1 MAEVKFLVGT
11 KSQYDALGAKDE
23 NTLYFLS
30 DALEIMKG
38 SVNYTSSVIF
48 ADALPESGQIQGKL
62 YINTTTGIGSVWTGS
77 AYKDVLTKIEL
88 VDDLTTG
95 GTNKALT
102 AEQGKVLKGQIDT
115 HKAVLAGTGAGHVKS
130 GADVTIADG
139 LITVKKID
147 GTAWTDIKKALDAEI
162 AKKASLA
169 GATFT
174 GDVKLTGSP
183 EGDTSAVSKKYVD
196 DEVASKIAAN
206 DSMRFKGTIGTGGT
220 ITALPTSNVRV
231 GDTYRVITAGTYA
244 GAKCEIGDMIIA
256 LANKTSG
263 STDNNWTVVQANI
276 DGAVVGPAS
285 ATDSTVVL
293 FDGATGKQIKGSTI
307 TLDQLTSAIANSHTH
322 DNKAALDTYTKS
334 MSTLTSDIE
343 AAAAE
348 TAQSKVDTAKG
359 ALEAAIKA
367 LKVTSLADVDASVA
381 NVTDGQVIYYDGA
394 SKKWKVKTLSA
405 DGNKVDKMKGDTAD
419 HVVFADGN
427 GGIKDSGKTVGGAT
441 LASTPNANT
450 LATEAATKAYAD
462 SIQTVWETI
471 A

>member
-11 KSQYDALGAKDE
+11 KSQYDALKAKDE

-130 GADVTIADG
+130 GGDVTIADG

-206 DSMRFKGTIGTGGT
+206 DSMRYKGTIGTGGT
-220 ITALPTSNVRV
+220 VTAVPATDVRV

-244 GAKCEIGDMIIA
+244 GAKCEIGDMLIA
-256 LANKTSG
+256 LKNGATK
-263 STDNNWTVVQANI
+263 DADWTVVQSNI

-285 ATDSTVVL
+285 ATDATVVL
-293 FDGATGKQIKGSTI
+293 FDGATGKRIKGSTI
-307 TLDQLTSAIANSHTH
+307 TLAQLTNAVTNAHTH
-322 DNKAALDTYTKS
+322 ANKENLDTYTKS

-381 NVTDGQVIYYDGA
+381 NVTDGQVIYYDGT

>member
-11 KSQYDALGAKDE
+11 KSQYDALKAKDK

-102 AEQGKVLKGQIDT
+102 AEQGKVLKGQIDA
-115 HKAVLAGTGAGHVKS
+115 HEAILAGTGAGHVKS
-130 GADVTIADG
+130 GADVEIASG

-147 GTAWTDIKKALDAEI
+147 GTAWTDIKQALDAED
-162 AKKASLA
+162 AKKADLT

-174 GDVKLTGSP
+174 GDVKLIATP

-196 DEVASKIAAN
+196 DEIASKISAN
-206 DSMRFKGTIGTGGT
+206 DAMRFKGTIGTDGT
-220 ITALPTSNVRV
+220 VTAVPTTDVRV
-231 GDTYRVITAGTYA
+231 GDTYRVITAGTYV
-244 GAKCEIGDMIIA
+244 GAECEIGDMLIA
-256 LANKTSG
+256 LKDGATE
-263 STDNNWTVVQANI
+263 DADWTVVQTNI
-276 DGAVVGPAS
+276 DGAVVGPTS
-285 ATDSTVVL
+285 ATDATVVL
-293 FDGATGKQIKGSTI
+293 FDGATGKKIKGSTI
-307 TLDQLTSAIANSHTH
+307 TLAQLTNAVTNAHTH
-322 DNKAALDTYTKS
+322 ANKENLDTYTKS

-348 TAQSKVDTAKG
+348 TAQSKVDTVKD
-359 ALEAAIKA
+359 ALEAAINA

-381 NVTDGQVIYYDGA
+381 DVTDGQVIYYDGT
-394 SKKWKVKTLSA
+394 SKKWKAKTLSA
-405 DGNKVDKMKGDTAD
+405 DGNKVDKMSGDTAD

-427 GGIKDSGKTVGGAT
+427 GGIKDSGKVVGGAT
-441 LASTPNANT
+441 LASNPNADT

-462 SIQTVWETI
+462 SVQTVWETI

>member
-11 KSQYDALGAKDE
+11 KSQYEGLKTKDE

-48 ADALPESGQIQGKL
+48 ADTLPESGQIQGKL
-62 YINTTTGIGSVWTGS
+62 YINTTTGIGSVWTGT
-77 AYKDVLTKIEL
+77 AYKEVLTKIEL
-88 VDDLTTG
+88 VNDLTTG
-95 GTNKALT
+95 GTTKALT

-115 HKAVLAGTGAGHVKS
+115 HKAVLAGADAGHVKS
-130 GADVTIADG
+130 GGDVTVDGG

-147 GTAWTDIKKALDAEI
+147 GTAWADIKKALDAED
-162 AKKASLA
+162 AKKANLA

-174 GDVKLTGSP
+174 GDVKLTATP
-183 EGDTSAVSKKYVD
+183 AGDTSAVSKKYVD
-196 DEVASKIAAN
+196 DEISSKISAN
-206 DSMRFKGTIGTGGT
+206 DAMRYKGTLGTSGT
-220 ITALPTSNVRV
+220 ITKLPTSDVRV

-244 GAKCEIGDMIIA
+244 GAVCEIGDMVIA
-256 LANKTSG
+256 LANKATG
-263 STDNNWTVVQANI
+263 ATNADWTVVQSNI

-285 ATDSTVVL
+285 ATDATVVL
-293 FDGATGKQIKGSTI
+293 FDGATGKKIKGSTI
-307 TLDQLTSAIANSHTH
+307 TLTQLTSVVTNAHTH
-322 DNKAALDTYTKS
+322 ANKANLDTYTKS
-334 MSTLTSDIE
+334 MSALTSDIE
-343 AAAAE
+343 DAAAT
-348 TAQSKVDTAKG
+348 TAQSKVDTAKT
-359 ALEAAIKA
+359 ALEGVIKA
-367 LKVTSLADVDASVA
+367 LKITSLADVDASVA
-381 NVTDGQVIYYDGA
+381 DVTDGQVIYYDGA
-394 SKKWKVKTLSA
+394 SKKWKAKTLSA
-405 DGNKVDKMKGDTAD
+405 DGNKVDKMTGDTAN

-462 SIQTVWETI
+462 SVQTVWETI